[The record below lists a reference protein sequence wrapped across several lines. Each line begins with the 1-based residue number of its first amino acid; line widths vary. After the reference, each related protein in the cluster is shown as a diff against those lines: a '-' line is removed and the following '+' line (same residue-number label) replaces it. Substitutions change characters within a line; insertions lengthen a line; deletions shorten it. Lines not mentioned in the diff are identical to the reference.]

1 MSGAAA
7 QPQSSKRRH
16 RRVVARRAR
25 LLHVVLNLEAGGL
38 ERLVV
43 ELANRADPDRFESHV
58 LVLQYAGRHARDLRV
73 GVALHTSPPLSSW
86 SMLWPTELTRAV
98 RRIEPDI
105 VHTHSGVW
113 YKASLAARAAGVRR
127 TIHTDH
133 GRLMPDPWP
142 DRLSDGLAARRTS
155 LVVAVSEPLAEYMH
169 RGLHVPS
176 AKLRV
181 IHNGVDTNAFAPRDR
196 GAGIRR
202 ELDVAPGAPIVGS
215 IGRLD
220 AIKGYD
226 VLIEAFRLLRSGWT
240 TGAAPVLVIA
250 GDGPE
255 QLRLRELIANMDDEV
270 RHDVHMLG
278 WRTDVR
284 ELLAAFDVFTMSSR
298 SEGTSVSLLESMS
311 ARLCPVVTDVG
322 GNPDVL
328 GDELRHR
335 LVSADDPVALAGAL
349 RDALQHPGARMRDAS
364 RAHDRV
370 EARFSIN
377 AMVRQYEDLYASMWR
392 A

>member
-1 MSGAAA
+1 M
-7 QPQSSKRRH
+7 
-16 RRVVARRAR
+16 R

-43 ELANRADPDRFESHV
+43 ELANRTDSDRFESHV
-58 LVLQYAGRHARDLRV
+58 LVLQYAGRHARDLRRD
-73 GVALHTSPPLSSW
+73 VALHTSPPLSSW
-86 SMLWPTELTRAV
+86 SMVWPSVLTRTL

-113 YKASLAARAAGVRR
+113 YKASLAARVAGIRR

-142 DRLSDGLAARRTS
+142 DRLSDGLAARRTM
-155 LVVAVSEPLAEYMH
+155 LVVAVSQPLAEYMK
-169 RGLHVPS
+169 GALHVPS
-176 AKLRV
+176 TKLRV
-181 IHNGVDTNAFAPRDR
+181 VRNGVDTAAFAPRDR
-196 GAGIRR
+196 GAGVRA
-202 ELDVAPGAPIVGS
+202 ELDVAPGTPIVGS

-255 QLRLRELIANMDDEV
+255 QSLLGARIAAMD
-270 RHDVHMLG
+270 HDVRSDIRMLG
-278 WRTDVR
+278 WRTDVP
-284 ELLAAFDVFTMSSR
+284 ELLAAFDIFAMSSR
-298 SEGTSVSLLESMS
+298 SEGTSVSLLEAMS

-322 GNPDVL
+322 GNSDVL
-328 GDELRHR
+328 GDQLRHR
-335 LVSADDPVALAGAL
+335 LVASDDPVALAGAL
-349 RDALQHPGARMRDAS
+349 RDALQHPGERMRDAS
-364 RAHDRV
+364 RAHDWV
-370 EARFSIN
+370 ETRFSVN
-377 AMVRQYEDLYASMWR
+377 AMVRQYEDLYASMGR
-392 A
+392 Q